1 MFFFQKT
8 GEGGGVQKL
17 DNVYTVG
24 PDIRTPD
31 NASAYAD
38 LIWVQIILYVILFH
52 LSRIP
57 RSVSGRSVL
66 PQNTVLLSI
75 LLHLTERK
83 NSMISRLIQQ
93 KDNACQLSLTFCL
106 RARQHVAI
114 GISTCAP
121 LRCHRFFKHSFITNK

>member
-83 NSMISRLIQQ
+83 NSMISRLIQYPHSTWLWVFLHVR
-93 KDNACQLSLTFCL
+93 LSGVIAFLNIL
-106 RARQHVAI
+106 LLQINNVLI
-114 GISTCAP
+114 
-121 LRCHRFFKHSFITNK
+121 K